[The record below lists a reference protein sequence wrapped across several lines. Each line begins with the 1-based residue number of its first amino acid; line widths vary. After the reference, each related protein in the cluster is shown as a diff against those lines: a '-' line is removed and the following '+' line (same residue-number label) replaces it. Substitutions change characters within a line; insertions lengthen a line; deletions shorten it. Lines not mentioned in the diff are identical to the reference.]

1 MKKGVLFKTIR
12 VAVVLLLAVVIAVAL
27 VQLRPRAEKQVRTSE
42 GRLVEVVRTR
52 SQTLPMVVEAY
63 GTVAPRES
71 LKLVAEVR
79 GQVVAMHPAF
89 IEGGFVKSG
98 EVLLTIDPRDY
109 ELAVRRA
116 NVGIRQA
123 QAELD
128 RLAQEVLNLN
138 ASLELARSD
147 VDLALAEVNRF
158 KHLAGKNMTSQSVL
172 DKANRQLLTSRER
185 LQSLENQLA
194 VTGPNRVRLKSQ
206 LEMARV
212 AMEQA
217 VLDLERCQIDTPFD
231 AWVMEKA
238 VETGQHLAAGQWVG
252 SIYRAGAFDIEVKI
266 SMADLAWFPDDVG
279 SEQGLPVEVLF
290 METAAPKLWHGR
302 LARVKAALDQTTRTL
317 PVVIEVDE
325 PTPGDSIVRAAD
337 RLKPGMFV
345 TVRIQGRQVEN
356 VHRLPRHLVHDG
368 DTVYIAAADQLSIQ
382 PVTILRRFKKSVLIS
397 HGLSDGDLVVTTPLS
412 GAVPGMSIRL
422 KTEVG
427 GQRAEDGGQSTE
439 DGVNPLKVK
448 R

>member
-1 MKKGVLFKTIR
+1 MKKGALFKTVR
-12 VAVVLLLAVVIAVAL
+12 VAVVLLVAMAIAIAL
-27 VQLRPRAEKQVRTSE
+27 VQLRPRAEKQVRTSD

-52 SQTLPMVVEAY
+52 SQALPMIVDAY
-63 GTVAPRES
+63 GTVTPRES

-79 GQVVAMHPAF
+79 GQVVAMHPNF

-116 NVGIRQA
+116 KVGIRQA

-128 RLAQEVLNLN
+128 RLAQDILNLN
-138 ASLELARSD
+138 ASLKLARSD
-147 VDLALAEVNRF
+147 VDLALAEVNRY
-158 KHLAGKNMTSQSVL
+158 KNLAGKNMTSQSAL
-172 DKANRQLLTSRER
+172 DKANRQHLTSRER
-185 LQSLENQLA
+185 LQALENQLA
-194 VTGPNRVRLKSQ
+194 VTGPDRIRLESH

-212 AMEQA
+212 AMEQSI
-217 VLDLERCQIDTPFD
+217 LDLERCQVDTPFD
-231 AWVMEKA
+231 AWVTQKA
-238 VETGQHLAAGQWVG
+238 VETGQHLAVGQSVG

-266 SMADLAWFPDDVG
+266 SMGDLAWFPDDIG
-279 SEQGLPVEVLF
+279 SGQGLPVEVLF
-290 METAAPKLWHGR
+290 MQTATPKLWHGR

-325 PTPGDSIVRAAD
+325 PTPGDSIIYAAD

-368 DTVYIAAADQLSIQ
+368 DTVHLAVDDQLSIR
-382 PVTILRRFKKSVLIS
+382 PVTILRRFKQSVLIS

-412 GAVPGMSIRL
+412 GAVPGMRIRL
-422 KTEVG
+422 KAEDG
-427 GQRAEDGGQSTE
+427 GQRAEDGGRKIE
-439 DGVNPLKVK
+439 N
-448 R
+448 

>member
-1 MKKGVLFKTIR
+1 MKKGALFKTVR
-12 VAVVLLLAVVIAVAL
+12 VAVVLLVAMAIAVAL
-27 VQLRPRAEKQVRTSE
+27 VQLRPRAEKQERTSD

-52 SQTLPMVVEAY
+52 SQTLPMIVDAY

-79 GQVVAMHPAF
+79 GQVVAMHPDF

-116 NVGIRQA
+116 KVGIRQA

-128 RLAQEVLNLN
+128 RLAQDILNLN
-138 ASLELARSD
+138 ASLKLARSD

-158 KHLAGKNMTSQSVL
+158 KNLAGKNMTSQSAL
-172 DKANRQLLTSRER
+172 DKANRQHLTSRER
-185 LQSLENQLA
+185 LQTLENQLA
-194 VTGPNRVRLKSQ
+194 VTGPDRIRLESH

-217 VLDLERCQIDTPFD
+217 ILDLERCQVDTPFD
-231 AWVMEKA
+231 AWVTQKA
-238 VETGQHLAAGQWVG
+238 VETGQHLAVGQSVG

-266 SMADLAWFPDDVG
+266 PMGDLAWFPDDVG

-290 METAAPKLWHGR
+290 METATPKLWHGR

-317 PVVIEVDE
+317 PVVIEVDD
-325 PTPGDSIVRAAD
+325 PAPGDSTTHAAD

-356 VHRLPRHLVHDG
+356 VHRLPRHLIHDG
-368 DTVYIAAADQLSIQ
+368 DTVYLAVDDQLSIR
-382 PVTILRRFKKSVLIS
+382 PVTILRRFKQSVLIS
-397 HGLSDGDLVVTTPLS
+397 HGLSDGDLVVTSPLS
-412 GAVPGMSIRL
+412 GAVPGMKRL
-422 KTEVG
+422 GIGDSGIEG
-427 GQRAEDGGQSTE
+427 LRDSGMIG
-439 DGVNPLKVK
+439 
-448 R
+448 

>member
-1 MKKGVLFKTIR
+1 MKKGALFKTVR
-12 VAVVLLLAVVIAVAL
+12 VAVVLLVAVVIAVVL
-27 VQLRPRAEKQVRTSE
+27 VQLRPRAEKQARTSD

-52 SQTLPMVVEAY
+52 SQTLPMIVDAY
-63 GTVAPRES
+63 GTVTPRES

-79 GQVVAMHPAF
+79 GQVVAMHPDF

-116 NVGIRQA
+116 KVGIRQA

-128 RLAQEVLNLN
+128 RLAQDILNLN
-138 ASLELARSD
+138 ASLKLARSD

-158 KHLAGKNMTSQSVL
+158 KNLAGKNMTSQSVL
-172 DKANRQLLTSRER
+172 DKANRQHLTSRER
-185 LQSLENQLA
+185 LQALENQLA
-194 VTGPNRVRLKSQ
+194 VTGPDRIRLESH

-217 VLDLERCQIDTPFD
+217 ILDLERCQVDTPFD
-231 AWVMEKA
+231 AWVTQKA
-238 VETGQHLAAGQWVG
+238 VEAGQHLAAGQSVG

-266 SMADLAWFPDDVG
+266 PMGDLVWFPDDVG
-279 SEQGLPVEVLF
+279 SGEGLPVEVLF
-290 METAAPKLWHGR
+290 METATPKLWHGR

-325 PTPGDSIVRAAD
+325 PTPGDSIIYAAD

-368 DTVYIAAADQLSIQ
+368 DTVHLAVDDQLSIR
-382 PVTILRRFKKSVLIS
+382 PVTILRRFKQSVLIS

-412 GAVPGMSIRL
+412 GAVPGMRIRL
-422 KTEVG
+422 KTDD
-427 GQRAEDGGQSTE
+427 EDGGQRTE
-439 DGVNPLKVK
+439 D
-448 R
+448 

>member
-1 MKKGVLFKTIR
+1 MKKGVLFKTVR
-12 VAVVLLLAVVIAVAL
+12 VAVVLLVAVAIAIAL

-42 GRLVEVVRTR
+42 GRLVEVVLTR
-52 SQTLPMVVEAY
+52 SQTLPMIVDAY

-116 NVGIRQA
+116 KVGIRLA

-128 RLAQEVLNLN
+128 RLAQDILNLN
-138 ASLELARSD
+138 ASLKLAKSD
-147 VDLALAEVNRF
+147 VDLALAEANRF
-158 KHLAGKNMTSQSVL
+158 KNLAGKNMTSQSVL
-172 DKANRQLLTSRER
+172 DKADRQLLTSRER
-185 LQSLENQLA
+185 MQTLENQLA
-194 VTGPNRVRLKSQ
+194 VTGPNRIRLESQ
-206 LEMARV
+206 LDMARV

-217 VLDLERCQIDTPFD
+217 ILDLERCQIDTPFD
-231 AWVMEKA
+231 AWVMQKA
-238 VETGQHLAAGQWVG
+238 VETGQHLAVGQTVG

-266 SMADLAWFPDDVG
+266 PLGDLAWFPDGGG

-290 METAAPKLWHGR
+290 MENATPKLWHGR

-325 PTPGDSIVRAAD
+325 PTAGDSIIQSAD

-368 DTVYIAAADQLSIQ
+368 DTIYLVADERLSVR

-397 HGLSDGDLVVTTPLS
+397 HGLSDGELVVTTPLS
-412 GAVPGMSIRL
+412 DAVTGMKIRL
-422 KTEVG
+422 NT
-427 GQRAEDGGQSTE
+427 EDGGQRTE
-439 DGVNPLKVK
+439 D
-448 R
+448 

>member
-1 MKKGVLFKTIR
+1 MKKGALFKTVR
-12 VAVVLLLAVVIAVAL
+12 VAVVLLVAVAIAVVL
-27 VQLRPRAEKQVRTSE
+27 VQLRPRAEKQTRTSD
-42 GRLVEVVRTR
+42 GRLVKVVSTHP
-52 SQTLPMVVEAY
+52 QTLPMIVEAY

-79 GQVVAMHPAF
+79 GQVVATHPAF
-89 IEGGFVKSG
+89 IEGGFVKSA
-98 EVLLTIDPRDY
+98 EVLLSIDPRDY
-109 ELAVRRA
+109 ELSVRRA
-116 NVGIRQA
+116 KVGIRQA

-128 RLAQEVLNLN
+128 RLAQDILNLK
-138 ASLELARSD
+138 ASLKLARSD

-158 KHLAGKNMTSQSVL
+158 KNLAGKNMTSQSVL
-172 DKANRQLLTSRER
+172 DKADRQLLTSRER
-185 LQSLENQLA
+185 LQRLENQLA
-194 VTGPNRVRLKSQ
+194 VTGPDRIRLESQ

-217 VLDLERCQIDTPFD
+217 ILDLERCQIDTPFD
-231 AWVMEKA
+231 AWVTQKA
-238 VETGQHLAAGQWVG
+238 VETGQHLAAGQSVG

-266 SMADLAWFPDDVG
+266 PMGDLAWFADDGG
-279 SEQGLPVEVLF
+279 SEQGLPAEVLF

-325 PTPGDSIVRAAD
+325 PTFGDSLIHAAD

-368 DTVYIAAADQLSIQ
+368 DTVYLAADDQLTIR
-382 PVTILRRFKKSVLIS
+382 PGTILRRFKKSVLIS
-397 HGLSDGDLVVTTPLS
+397 DGLSDGDLVVTTPLS
-412 GAVPGMSIRL
+412 GAVPGMRIRL
-422 KTEVG
+422 KM
-427 GQRAEDGGQSTE
+427 EDGGQRTE
-439 DGVNPLKVK
+439 DGGQ
-448 R
+448 RTED

>member
-79 GQVVAMHPAF
+79 GKVVAMHPVF

-172 DKANRQLLTSRER
+172 DKTDRQLLTSRES
-185 LQSLENQLA
+185 LQALENQLA
-194 VTGPNRVRLKSQ
+194 VTGPNRIRLESQ

-217 VLDLERCQIDTPFD
+217 ILDLERCQIDTPFD
-231 AWVMEKA
+231 AWVMQKA
-238 VETGQHLAAGQWVG
+238 VETGQHLAVGQSVG

-266 SMADLAWFPDDVG
+266 PMADLAWFPDDGG

-290 METAAPKLWHGR
+290 MEASTPKLWHGR
-302 LARVKAALDQTTRTL
+302 VARVKAALDQTTRTL

-325 PTPGDSIVRAAD
+325 PTPGDSMIPAAD

-345 TVRIQGRQVEN
+345 TVRIQGRQVKN

-368 DTVYIAAADQLSIQ
+368 DTVYLAADDQLSVR
-382 PVTILRRFKKSVLIS
+382 PVTILRRFKKTVLIS

-412 GAVPGMSIRL
+412 GAVPGMRIRVEGL
-422 KTEVG
+422 
-427 GQRAEDGGQSTE
+427 RAED
-439 DGVNPLKVK
+439 
-448 R
+448 

>member
-1 MKKGVLFKTIR
+1 MKKGALFKTVR
-12 VAVVLLLAVVIAVAL
+12 VAVVLLVAVALAIAL
-27 VQLRPRAEKQVRTSE
+27 VQLRPRAEKQVRTSD

-52 SQTLPMVVEAY
+52 SQTLPMIVEAY

-79 GQVVAMHPAF
+79 GQVVAMHPVF

-116 NVGIRQA
+116 KVGIRQA

-128 RLAQEVLNLN
+128 RLAQDILNLN
-138 ASLELARSD
+138 ASLKLARLD
-147 VDLALAEVNRF
+147 VNLALAEVNRF
-158 KHLAGKNMTSQSVL
+158 KHLAGKNMTSQSAL
-172 DKANRQLLTSRER
+172 DKADRQHLTSRER
-185 LQSLENQLA
+185 LQNLENQLA
-194 VTGPNRVRLKSQ
+194 VTGPNQIRLESQ

-212 AMEQA
+212 DMEQA
-217 VLDLERCQIDTPFD
+217 ILDLERCQIDTPFD
-231 AWVMEKA
+231 AWVMQKA
-238 VETGQHLAAGQWVG
+238 VETGQHLAVGQSVG

-266 SMADLAWFPDDVG
+266 PMGDLAWFPDDVG

-290 METAAPKLWHGR
+290 METATPKLWHGR
-302 LARVKAALDQTTRTL
+302 LARVKAALDPTTRTL

-325 PTPGDSIVRAAD
+325 PTPGDSVTHAAG

-356 VHRLPRHLVHDG
+356 VHRLPRHLVHDE
-368 DTVYIAAADQLSIQ
+368 DTVYLATDDQLSVR
-382 PVTILRRFKKSVLIS
+382 PVTILRRFKKSVLVS
-397 HGLSDGDLVVTTPLS
+397 QGLSNGDLVVTTPLS
-412 GAVPGMSIRL
+412 GAVTGMRIRL
-422 KTEVG
+422 KSEVG
-427 GQRAEDGGQSTE
+427 GQRTEDGGQRTE
-439 DGVNPLKVK
+439 D
-448 R
+448 

>member
-1 MKKGVLFKTIR
+1 MKKGALFKTVR
-12 VAVVLLLAVVIAVAL
+12 VAVVLLVAVAIAIAL
-27 VQLRPRAEKQVRTSE
+27 VQLRPRAEKQERTSD

-52 SQTLPMVVEAY
+52 SQTLPMIVDAY
-63 GTVAPRES
+63 GTVASRES

-79 GQVVAMHPAF
+79 GQVVAMHPDF

-116 NVGIRQA
+116 KVGIRQA

-128 RLAQEVLNLN
+128 RLAQDILNLN
-138 ASLELARSD
+138 ASLKLARSD
-147 VDLALAEVNRF
+147 VDLALAEVNRY
-158 KHLAGKNMTSQSVL
+158 KHLAGKNMTSQSAL
-172 DKANRQLLTSRER
+172 DKANRQHLTSRER
-185 LQSLENQLA
+185 LQTLENQLA
-194 VTGPNRVRLKSQ
+194 VTGPNRIRLESR

-217 VLDLERCQIDTPFD
+217 ILDLERCQVDTPFD
-231 AWVMEKA
+231 AWVTQKA
-238 VETGQHLAAGQWVG
+238 VETGQHIAAGQSVG
-252 SIYRAGAFDIEVKI
+252 SLYRAGAFDIEVKI
-266 SMADLAWFPDDVG
+266 PMGDLAWFPDDVG
-279 SEQGLPVEVLF
+279 SGEGLPVEVLF
-290 METAAPKLWHGR
+290 MQTSTPKLWHGR

-317 PVVIEVDE
+317 PVVIEVDDPALGE
-325 PTPGDSIVRAAD
+325 STTHAAD

-368 DTVYIAAADQLSIQ
+368 DTVHLAVDDQLTIR
-382 PVTILRRFKKSVLIS
+382 PVTILRRFKQSVLIS

-412 GAVPGMSIRL
+412 GAVPGMRIRL

-427 GQRAEDGGQSTE
+427 GQRADDVGQRTE
-439 DGVNPLKVK
+439 G
-448 R
+448 

>member
-1 MKKGVLFKTIR
+1 MKKGALFKTVR
-12 VAVVLLLAVVIAVAL
+12 VAVVLLLAVVIAFAL
-27 VQLRPRAEKQVRTSE
+27 VQSRPRAEKQVRTSE

-52 SQTLPMVVEAY
+52 SQTLPMIVDAY

-116 NVGIRQA
+116 KVGIRLA

-128 RLAQEVLNLN
+128 RLAQDILNLN
-138 ASLELARSD
+138 ASLKLAKSD
-147 VDLALAEVNRF
+147 VDLALAEANRF
-158 KHLAGKNMTSQSVL
+158 KNLAGKNMTSQSVL
-172 DKANRQLLTSRER
+172 DKADRQLLTSRER
-185 LQSLENQLA
+185 MQTLENQLA
-194 VTGPNRVRLKSQ
+194 VTGPNRIRLESQ
-206 LEMARV
+206 LDMARV

-217 VLDLERCQIDTPFD
+217 ILDLERCQIDTPFD
-231 AWVMEKA
+231 AWVMQKA
-238 VETGQHLAAGQWVG
+238 VETGQHLAVGQTVG

-266 SMADLAWFPDDVG
+266 PLGDLAWFPDGGG

-290 METAAPKLWHGR
+290 METATPKLWHGR

-325 PTPGDSIVRAAD
+325 PTAGDSIIQSAD

-368 DTVYIAAADQLSIQ
+368 DTIYLVADERLSVR

-397 HGLSDGDLVVTTPLS
+397 HGLSDGELVVTTPLS
-412 GAVPGMSIRL
+412 DAVTGMKIRL
-422 KTEVG
+422 NT
-427 GQRAEDGGQSTE
+427 EDGGQRTE
-439 DGVNPLKVK
+439 D
-448 R
+448 